1 MRGIRSGVWPWAVA
15 ALVLL
20 TICLL
25 EPRRETPLEDD
36 WAYALTVDHLVQTG
50 RFELHPWLS
59 ANMPFQAL
67 WGAAFTLLLGPG
79 FASLRISTLA
89 LSMAGLFAFFRL
101 LRISGRTQAEA
112 AIGVLLLWSS
122 PLYLRFNFNF
132 MTDVPFT
139 ALMLV
144 SLWLYTLAWTRMGH
158 GLMAL
163 AAAAG
168 TALILTRQ
176 FGVALIPA
184 LVAIA
189 WLRRSDR
196 RMSGLIALA
205 LVPLIFAA
213 VYQLTRSVL
222 APTWAQQVNLHAQR
236 ALMSDWRLQ
245 ALELLWRPGVILQ
258 YFCLFTLPLAI
269 AVSIRWIRDPAAV
282 RSGGRRLSLGI
293 AAALGLSVLIALAA
307 HKGVALPSVPWNLEE
322 LSGFSRATRLAFTA
336 IVVILAVP
344 YTKSWITR
352 ISADLLAT
360 NIDVIAVLFH
370 ATMITL
376 LCLTLV
382 YQQFGD
388 EYLLVYVPWVIWTA
402 TRAHRLRSR
411 SEVVSLTAIALVQLT
426 VVTMW
431 VDQILSHNEV
441 QWQSARNTVE
451 RLHVA
456 PTSISA
462 GWTWATYY
470 AFDDYLVR
478 HPSSGQLDFRSLF
491 DEWLPAYAQ
500 RAEYRVT
507 VNDGNIRLPP
517 ADLTLARR
525 RTLFGGVLQA
535 RAERV
540 R

>member
-1 MRGIRSGVWPWAVA
+1 M
-15 ALVLL
+15 
-20 TICLL
+20 
-25 EPRRETPLEDD
+25 PLEDD
-36 WAYALTVDHLVQTG
+36 WAYARTVDRLVQTG

-59 ANMPFQAL
+59 ANMPFQAV

-79 FASLRISTLA
+79 FASLRISTLV
-89 LSMAGLFAFFRL
+89 LSMAGLYAFFRL
-101 LRISGRTQAEA
+101 LRISGLTQSEA
-112 AIGVLLLWSS
+112 AVGVLVLWSS
-122 PLYLRFNFNF
+122 PLYLRFSFNF

-144 SLWLYTLAWTRMGH
+144 SLWLYSLAWTRMGY
-158 GLMAL
+158 GMMAL

-168 TALILTRQ
+168 TAAVFTRQ

-196 RMSGLIALA
+196 RMPGLIALA
-205 LVPLIFAA
+205 LVPLILAA
-213 VYQLTRSVL
+213 SYQLTMSVQ
-222 APTWAQQVNLHAQR
+222 APTWAQQVNLRAQR
-236 ALMSDWRLQ
+236 ALMTDWRLQ
-245 ALELLWRPGVILQ
+245 SVELLWRPGVILQ
-258 YFCLFTLPLAI
+258 YLCFFTLPLAI
-269 AVSIRWIRDPAAV
+269 VIAIRWLRDPAT
-282 RSGGRRLSLGI
+282 RSGGRRIYFGI
-293 AAALGLSVLIALAA
+293 AATLGVSILIALAA

-322 LSGFSRATRLAFTA
+322 LGDFSRAARLAFTA
-336 IVVILAVP
+336 LVLILAVP

-352 ISADLLAT
+352 ISADLLKA
-360 NIDVIAVLFH
+360 NIDVTAVLFH

-402 TRAHRLRSR
+402 ARTDALRSR
-411 SEVVSLTAIALVQLT
+411 SVIALLTALTLLQLM
-426 VVTMW
+426 VVTTW
-431 VDQILSHNEV
+431 VDEILCRNEV

-507 VNDGNIRLPP
+507 VNDGNLRLPP
-517 ADLTLARR
+517 GDLTVARR